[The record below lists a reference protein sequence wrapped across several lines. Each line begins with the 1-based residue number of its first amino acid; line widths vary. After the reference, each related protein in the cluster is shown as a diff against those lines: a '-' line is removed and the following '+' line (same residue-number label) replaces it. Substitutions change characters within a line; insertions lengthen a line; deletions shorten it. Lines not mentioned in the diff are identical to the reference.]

1 MSEGDESDSG
11 TWKPLSEE
19 ERKAEEERRS
29 KWAESE
35 RIRTRPLRIKI
46 ALAEIGLVAFF
57 VFFIGL
63 DYYLWTTQGSS
74 LPTVQLQIPAWLSAL
89 LIGTASILVGE
100 TLLSFLL
107 GRKERQELR
116 EALDHL
122 NQTQDRLADAI
133 AELTESSSLM
143 AKSLKNEKAKK

>member
-1 MSEGDESDSG
+1 M
-11 TWKPLSEE
+11 
-19 ERKAEEERRS
+19 
-29 KWAESE
+29 
-35 RIRTRPLRIKI
+35 
-46 ALAEIGLVAFF
+46 
-57 VFFIGL
+57 
-63 DYYLWTTQGSS
+63 
-74 LPTVQLQIPAWLSAL
+74 
-89 LIGTASILVGE
+89 GE